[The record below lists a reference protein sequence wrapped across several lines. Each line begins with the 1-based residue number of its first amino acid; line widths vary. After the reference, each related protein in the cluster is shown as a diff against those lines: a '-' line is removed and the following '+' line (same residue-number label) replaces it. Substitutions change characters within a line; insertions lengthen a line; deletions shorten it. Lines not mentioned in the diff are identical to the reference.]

1 MGIGKWIGGF
11 LGFMTGGPLGAL
23 WGFVMGWLY
32 EKGMEQ
38 RSIGGDS
45 EGYSY
50 QTDSSSGSYGSSY
63 EDRYGSAGV
72 NMGDRN
78 SFLFSILVLASYII
92 RADDKV
98 MHSEME
104 HVRSFLRT
112 NFGQEAF
119 QQSEQI
125 LRRLF
130 DRQKQMESQQR
141 GSYDDIVMQS
151 CRQIAT
157 NLSYGQRLQLLAFMA
172 GIVRADGII
181 DNREVEAL
189 RRVARAL
196 RLNDKEVD
204 SMLNLQDASTNLE
217 AAYKVLEIAPTAS
230 DDEVKKAY
238 RRMALK
244 HHPDKVAAL
253 GEDVRRAA
261 EKKFQEINAAKDLIY
276 KSRGL

>member
-1 MGIGKWIGGF
+1 MGISKWIGGF

-38 RSIGGDS
+38 RSLGDDS
-45 EGYSY
+45 AAYS
-50 QTDSSSGSYGSSY
+50 SSRADSGSYRSSY
-63 EDRYGSAGV
+63 EEAYGSAGV

-92 RADDKV
+92 RADGKV

-112 NFGQEAF
+112 NFGNDAL
-119 QQSEQI
+119 QQGEEI

-130 DRQKQMESQQR
+130 DRQKQMESQLR

-181 DNREVEAL
+181 DNREVDAM
-189 RRVARAL
+189 RKVARAM

-204 SMLNLQDASTNLE
+204 SMLNLRDASTSLE

-253 GEDVRRAA
+253 GEDVRKAA

>member
-1 MGIGKWIGGF
+1 MGISKWIGGF

-38 RSIGGDS
+38 RSLGDDS
-45 EGYSY
+45 AAYS
-50 QTDSSSGSYGSSY
+50 SSRADSGSYRSSY
-63 EDRYGSAGV
+63 EEAYGSAGV

-92 RADDKV
+92 RADGKV

-112 NFGQEAF
+112 NFGNDAL
-119 QQSEQI
+119 QQGEEI

-181 DNREVEAL
+181 DNREVDAM
-189 RRVARAL
+189 RKVARAM

-204 SMLNLQDASTNLE
+204 SMLNLRDASTSLE

-253 GEDVRRAA
+253 GEDVRKAA